1 MAVCTYSVIGR
12 GGWQGTAVGQGL
24 PEDFIGYDLKTLC
37 SENGHDLGLLYRT
50 EIVNY
55 IMEDCNG
62 LIGASTGVKKD
73 GRVIRKSSLRAAFL
87 FENSEYEF
95 IL

>member
-1 MAVCTYSVIGR
+1 MYILCNRPRRLAGYSCR
-12 GGWQGTAVGQGL
+12 TGL

-73 GRVIRKSSLRAAFL
+73 GRVTIV
-87 FENSEYEF
+87 E
-95 IL
+95 

>member
-12 GGWQGTAVGQGL
+12 GGRQGTAVGQGL

-62 LIGASTGVKKD
+62 LIGASTGTPVPATRLKQ
-73 GRVIRKSSLRAAFL
+73 GIC
-87 FENSEYEF
+87 
-95 IL
+95 IIWC